1 MAHLKKFGKT
11 ATGHMTKHYERA
23 KDEFGEYI
31 KFGNQDIDTSK
42 THLNYN
48 LASNGSN
55 QVEFIKNRCKEVKCL
70 NREDVKVMCSWI
82 VTKPKNIS
90 NSEERDFF
98 GSGRVLNFDIL
109 QGSEQIKQNIGYMSQ
124 KFGLYEDLTVM
135 ENLNFY
141 AQIYSIPKTE
151 RIRKINDVINISN
164 LDSKKTQLTSTLSG
178 GWKQRL
184 ALSCVLIHKPKL
196 LILDEPTSAVD
207 PVSRRIF
214 WNIIHKLSSEG
225 ISIIV
230 TTHYMDEAETC
241 DKIAFVFDGEI
252 IGLGSP
258 NELIK
263 NMNVYSLE
271 DVFIKYVE
279 KKCSDTIP
287 H

>member
-1 MAHLKKFGKT
+1 MNNNIVDIYNLKKSFNGLLAVKNINLKIKSGEIFGIL
-11 ATGHMTKHYERA
+11 GP
-23 KDEFGEYI
+23 
-31 KFGNQDIDTSK
+31 
-42 THLNYN
+42 
-48 LASNGSN
+48 NGSGKSTL
-55 QVEFIKNRCKEVKCL
+55 IRMLCGIL
-70 NREDVKVMCSWI
+70 
-82 VTKPKNIS
+82 KP
-90 NSEERDFF
+90 DF

-109 QGSEQIKQNIGYMSQ
+109 KGSEQIKQNIGYMSQ